1 MTKKSENFYSK
12 NISILT
18 ILTDQNKTQSAKC
31 FSSLILYTTHK
42 ELDSLK
48 TSSKQEDQKEVE
60 FFGNKIAEVV
70 TSLYD
75 GKI

>member
-18 ILTDQNKTQSAKC
+18 ILSDQNKTQSAKY
-31 FSSLILYTTHK
+31 FSTLILYTTDTG
-42 ELDSLK
+42 LDSLK

-60 FFGNKIAEVV
+60 FFENKIAETV